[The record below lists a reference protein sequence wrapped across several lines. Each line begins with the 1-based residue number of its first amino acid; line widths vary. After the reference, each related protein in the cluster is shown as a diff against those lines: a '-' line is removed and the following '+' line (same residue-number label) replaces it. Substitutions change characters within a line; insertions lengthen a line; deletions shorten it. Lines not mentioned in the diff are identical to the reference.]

1 MEKKFLCFVHLPL
14 FLSLT
19 YEDVARR
26 NRFLKQLLMRFCIV
40 DAARHSTITTMPTTV
55 RAMLEL
61 VAEGV
66 LVESI
71 DDVKLGIRVEELGLS
86 VIGGNCDGR
95 RLKVCESVV
104 ATKALRDNVLGSGDF
119 VFLIESVEPHTL
131 VLLINLCSPA
141 TVWSRHNAF
150 VFQRREFPGFGLA
163 ENVTTMGGR

>member
-40 DAARHSTITTMPTTV
+40 DAARHGTITTMPTTV

-61 VAEGV
+61 VAVGV

-71 DDVKLGIRVEELGLS
+71 DEVTHTGASHKFVLPRNRLVTAQRLCISTTGVSRIRPRRKCNNHGGSMTVLALLLMRLG
-86 VIGGNCDGR
+86 
-95 RLKVCESVV
+95 
-104 ATKALRDNVLGSGDF
+104 DNRERFASYA
-119 VFLIESVEPHTL
+119 SP
-131 VLLINLCSPA
+131 LCSS
-141 TVWSRHNAF
+141 TLRSIILWLSDGGE
-150 VFQRREFPGFGLA
+150 RRVPLH
-163 ENVTTMGGR
+163 M